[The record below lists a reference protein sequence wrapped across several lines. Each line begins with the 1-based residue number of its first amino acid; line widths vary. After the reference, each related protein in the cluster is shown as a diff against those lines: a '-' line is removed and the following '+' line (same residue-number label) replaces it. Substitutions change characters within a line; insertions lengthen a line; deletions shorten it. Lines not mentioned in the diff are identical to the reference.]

1 MKQAHERTKFYNEM
15 RLARVLNE
23 MDLIDTACN
32 WGNPSIICNEN
43 QLKARVFWR
52 QLISEANSLEIELG
66 Y

>member
-1 MKQAHERTKFYNEM
+1 MKQAHERSKFYNEM

-32 WGNPSIICNEN
+32 WQEHSIVCDERN
-43 QLKARVFWR
+43 LKARVFWR
-52 QLISEANSLEIELG
+52 QLMSEANSIEIELG